1 MYDIYLF
8 IHLLNSFLLFF
19 NFKMFFFF
27 FFFGGGGG
35 GGLGAK
41 ASSEGTDKT
50 SQHIHIINGMLVFK
64 I

>member
-1 MYDIYLF
+1 M
-8 IHLLNSFLLFF
+8 HLLNSFFYLFI
-19 NFKMFFFF
+19 FKCFF

-35 GGLGAK
+35 VGGGGLGTK

-50 SQHIHIINGMLVFK
+50 SQHIHKINGMLVFK

>member
-1 MYDIYLF
+1 M
-8 IHLLNSFLLFF
+8 HLLNSFFYLFI
-19 NFKMFFFF
+19 FKVFFCFFFF
-27 FFFGGGGG
+27 WGGVGC

-41 ASSEGTDKT
+41 ASSKGIDKT